1 MIFED
6 IFDSAEQAA
15 SSAIKINDG
24 DYFNEDGLLMCGKC
38 NTPKQTRFELFGR
51 IKTPMCICE
60 CENAK
65 LKAEEKQRNFSKR
78 VEKLREIGLTD
89 SKMLNWRFEH
99 EDGENKE
106 LSALARKYVEHFPEM
121 KDRGKGLLLFGSVGT
136 GKTYI
141 AVCIANELI
150 DRGYPC
156 LVTSFARLVNK
167 IGGLYT
173 DKQEFIDGLN
183 RFDLLVI
190 DDLAAERDTEF
201 MGEIVQNIIDS
212 RYRSGKPLIV
222 TTNLTGEE
230 LQNPADIRK
239 QRTYSRLY
247 EMCIPFCVKGNDRR
261 QKKLRS
267 DYAGVKNLLGL

>member
-1 MIFED
+1 MVFED

-38 NTPKQTRFELFGR
+38 NTPKQTRVELFGR

-222 TTNLTGEE
+222 TTNLTSDE

-267 DYAGVKNLLGL
+267 DYAEVKTLLGL

>member
-38 NTPKQTRFELFGR
+38 NTPKQTRVELFGR

-222 TTNLTGEE
+222 TTNLTSDE

-267 DYAGVKNLLGL
+267 DYAEVKTLLGL

>member
-15 SSAIKINDG
+15 SSAIKVNDG

-38 NTPKQTRFELFGR
+38 NTPKQTRVELFGR

-121 KDRGKGLLLFGSVGT
+121 KDMGKGLLLFGSVGT

-222 TTNLTGEE
+222 TTNLTSEE

>member
-6 IFDSAEQAA
+6 IFDSAAQAA
-15 SSAIKINDG
+15 SSAIKVNDG

-38 NTPKQTRFELFGR
+38 NTPKQTRVELFGW
-51 IKTPMCICE
+51 IKTPMCTCKCE
-60 CENAK
+60 SER
-65 LKAEEKQRNFSKR
+65 LDAEEKQRQFSER
-78 VEKLREIGLTD
+78 VKKLREIGLTD

-99 EDGENKE
+99 EDGANKE
-106 LSALARKYVEHFPEM
+106 LSALARQYVEHFPEM

-150 DRGYPC
+150 DRGHPC

-167 IGGLYT
+167 IGGVYT
-173 DKQEFIDGLN
+173 DKQKFIDGLN

-222 TTNLTGEE
+222 TTNLTSDE

-247 EMCIPFCVKGNDRR
+247 EMCIPFCVKGDDRR

-267 DYAGVKNLLGL
+267 DYAEVKTLLGL